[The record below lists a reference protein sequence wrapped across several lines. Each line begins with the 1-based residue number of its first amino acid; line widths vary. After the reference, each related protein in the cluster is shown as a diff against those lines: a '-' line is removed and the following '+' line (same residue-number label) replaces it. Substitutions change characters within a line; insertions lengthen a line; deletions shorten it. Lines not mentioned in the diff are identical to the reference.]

1 MNERDARL
9 SNADFNRLRAL
20 IYRESGISLN
30 SDKKTMLEM
39 RINPR
44 LLDLGISSYAEYC
57 DYVFTLQGRAE
68 ELVNLIDAATTNK
81 TSFFREANHF
91 NFLVAK
97 ALPEITARRSFRR
110 NTLIWSAGC
119 STGEEAYTLAMVLSQ
134 YERNRPDFQFSVL
147 ATDICTAV
155 LDKARRGI
163 FDSQLVDPVPKDL
176 RLRYFMRS
184 RDRTSDSL
192 RAVPELRARIEFR
205 HLNLMDADYSL
216 IEPPSVIFCRN
227 VIIYFD
233 RATQFR
239 ILEKLCRLLAPGG
252 YFFAGHSE
260 SFQGMDLPL
269 VRAGAAVYRKAELAD
284 ARDEA
289 V

>member
-134 YERNRPDFQFSVL
+134 YERNRPD
-147 ATDICTAV
+147 
-155 LDKARRGI
+155 
-163 FDSQLVDPVPKDL
+163 
-176 RLRYFMRS
+176 
-184 RDRTSDSL
+184 
-192 RAVPELRARIEFR
+192 
-205 HLNLMDADYSL
+205 
-216 IEPPSVIFCRN
+216 
-227 VIIYFD
+227 
-233 RATQFR
+233 
-239 ILEKLCRLLAPGG
+239 
-252 YFFAGHSE
+252 
-260 SFQGMDLPL
+260 
-269 VRAGAAVYRKAELAD
+269 
-284 ARDEA
+284 
-289 V
+289 